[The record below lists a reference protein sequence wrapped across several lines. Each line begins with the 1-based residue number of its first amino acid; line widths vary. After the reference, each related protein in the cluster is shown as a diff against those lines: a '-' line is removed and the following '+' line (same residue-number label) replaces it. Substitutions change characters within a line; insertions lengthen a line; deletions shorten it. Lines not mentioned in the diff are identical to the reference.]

1 MVVVSWCLT
10 LCNPRTVAHQTP
22 LPRGFPGENTGVGY
36 HFLLQGIF
44 LTQGSNPGLFS
55 PALAGRFLAT
65 REALIYKRQRK
76 MLQFTH
82 THTHTHSLSLS
93 CILSRY
99 GLSQALNISPRCRAG
114 PCCLS
119 LLSMGYGMP
128 SARRDGRPLLQT
140 QHHLCPQVG
149 RGQRSWMRLAR

>member
-1 MVVVSWCLT
+1 MVSDSLQPPDCG
-10 LCNPRTVAHQTP
+10 PPDSSA
-22 LPRGFPGENTGVGY
+22 
-36 HFLLQGIF
+36 QGISRREYWSGLSF
-44 LTQGSNPGLFS
+44 PSSGDLPDPRIKPRSLLSCIGGQILSHQGSPD
-55 PALAGRFLAT
+55 
-65 REALIYKRQRK
+65 
-76 MLQFTH
+76 LQETKKNASVHTH
-82 THTHTHSLSLS
+82 THTHTLSLSLS